1 MLRRQAVMVMERAM
15 AMGIDFEGK
24 AEKIMS
30 NEQNAGATD
39 RKLAGVLGFF
49 DNPQSLIEG
58 MKRVREAN
66 YEVFDAFTPYP
77 VHGLDAAQGLK
88 RSPLPYVTF
97 IFGATGFMLAL
108 ALQYWTSAV
117 DWPLNVGG
125 KPFFSWPAFVPVIFE
140 LTVLLA
146 GLSTVAGMF
155 VLNGLPNVTQR
166 AFDPSLTNNRFAIL
180 IGAPKKKKEEDDE
193 DQEAKPVAYAFKLF
207 SESEAAEFLKKA
219 GANEVRTVYQEGWF

>member
-1 MLRRQAVMVMERAM
+1 MK
-15 AMGIDFEGK
+15 G
-24 AEKIMS
+24 EKIMS
-30 NEQNAGATD
+30 TE
-39 RKLAGVLGFF
+39 KELAGVLGFYE
-49 DNPQSLIEG
+49 DPHSLIEA
-58 MKRVREAN
+58 MKKVREAN

-97 IFGATGFMLAL
+97 VAGATGFILAF

-125 KPFFSWPAFVPVIFE
+125 KPFFSWPAFVPVMFE

-155 VLNGLPNVTQR
+155 ILNGLPNVKQR

-180 IGAPKKKKEEDDE
+180 IGTPPSKKEGDSQPVSTKFKMF
-193 DQEAKPVAYAFKLF
+193 QEK
-207 SESEAAEFLKKA
+207 EAADFLKNL
-219 GANEVRTVYQEGWF
+219 GASEVRTVYQEGWF